1 MIVIENLNLN
11 NKNKEILKDY
21 KFTLKNIKHKEEKTT
36 VESYLED
43 IYKYL
48 EYTEKKQIKC
58 ALNIKYDDI
67 KNYIAFLKN
76 NNYEVSSIVRKTVSI
91 KLFHKYL
98 SENYHIEDASSKI
111 ETPKFYRKLP
121 NTLTIE
127 EVDNLLNINLVTPF
141 DYRNK
146 AMLELMY
153 SSGLRVSELVNL
165 SLNDVD
171 LENNFVRC
179 IGKGSKERIVPIGEV
194 ASEYLKI
201 YINNYRDSLKKG
213 YYTESIFLNNHGKT
227 MTRQGFF
234 LIIKN
239 IAKDKRI
246 NKNITPHT
254 LRHSFA
260 THLLNNGANLRVIQ
274 EMLGHSNI
282 STTQIYTNVS
292 TDILKENYKLYQ
304 RRD

>member
-48 EYTEKKQIKC
+48 EFTEKKQIKS

-67 KNYIAFLKN
+67 KDYITFLKN

-165 SLNDVD
+165 NLSDVD

-239 IAKDKRI
+239 IAKDKKI
-246 NKNITPHT
+246 DKNITPHT